1 MARSETGRTTTG
13 RPCERSRTMPYV
25 GDDYL
30 TVKEYKGLRHK
41 WREAQT
47 STPWKAWATWYLSPA
62 GKRDRDAT
70 VHVRQVE
77 AKNQRAVAA
86 GIKAQHRAMDEETA
100 RSGLDPV
107 CNDEVSRLKVVAN
120 ERDPETGGNYSER
133 ALAAQRQLGAM
144 GAQPRAGRVG

>member
-1 MARSETGRTTTG
+1 
-13 RPCERSRTMPYV
+13 MPYV
-25 GDDYL
+25 GDHYL
-30 TVKEYKGLRHK
+30 TVKEYKGLRQK

-70 VHVRQVE
+70 ERTRQAE

-86 GIKAQHRAMDEETA
+86 GIKAQRRTMDEETA

-107 CNDEVSRLKVVAN
+107 RNDDIARFKVQAN

-133 ALAAQRQLGAM
+133 GLAAQRKLANM
-144 GAQPRAGRVG
+144 AVQPRAGRAG

>member
-1 MARSETGRTTTG
+1 
-13 RPCERSRTMPYV
+13 MPYV

-30 TVKEYKGLRHK
+30 TVKEYKGLRQK

-70 VHVRQVE
+70 ERARQAE
-77 AKNQRAVAA
+77 DRNQRQFAA
-86 GIKAQHRAMDEETA
+86 GIRAQRQAMDEETA

-107 CNDEVSRLKVVAN
+107 HNDEVSRLRVVAN
-120 ERDPETGGNYSER
+120 ERDPETGGHYSER
-133 ALAAQRQLGAM
+133 ALAAQRQLAQM
-144 GAQPRAGRVG
+144 GA